1 MINSYHDMAVRTN
14 AAIYTCFI
22 YYVYIQGIMVTDDY
36 IAGKAHFGANVALM
50 TYMVGS
56 TVDSSI
62 LILETTYWAIRL
74 KHFIAL
80 CYI

>member
-1 MINSYHDMAVRTN
+1 MVSLMINSYHDTAVRTN

-22 YYVYIQGIMVTDDY
+22 YYVYMQVTDDY

-56 TVDSSI
+56 TVDSS
-62 LILETTYWAIRL
+62 TFRDP
-74 KHFIAL
+74 
-80 CYI
+80 